1 MSKIAKIEPISEVT
15 VIAVKTKSGFY
26 KTKVGMSHNCDDL

>member
-1 MSKIAKIEPISEVT
+1 MSKIIKIEKVKEIP
-15 VIAVKTKSGFY
+15 VIAVQTKSGFY